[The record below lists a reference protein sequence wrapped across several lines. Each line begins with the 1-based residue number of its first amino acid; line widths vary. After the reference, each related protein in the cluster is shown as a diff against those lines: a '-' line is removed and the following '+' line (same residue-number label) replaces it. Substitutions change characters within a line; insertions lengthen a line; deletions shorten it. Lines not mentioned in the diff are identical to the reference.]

1 MEENVTIIT
10 VCYNSALTIRQTIES
25 VLHQTYQDIEY
36 VIVDGGSK
44 DETLSII
51 QEYQPTFGERL
62 KFVSE
67 PDQGIY
73 DAMNKGIR
81 LATGKLIGILNSDDF
96 YEYAAVEHMVDA
108 MTDEKYQILYGF
120 ARYIKAGI
128 ECSIERR
135 SHNFLREG
143 MISHPACFVT
153 KAVYND
159 FGKYDLRYI
168 SAADYDFMLRMSQI
182 DEIRFYPVD
191 YLITNFSLGGMS
203 ATAAAW
209 LDLQKLRRDYRM
221 ISDKEYERQIFKARV
236 CEIYNKLVFWKKC
249 LSDRGRQP

>member
-1 MEENVTIIT
+1 MGKSVTIIT

-25 VLHQTYQDIEY
+25 VLHQTYHDIEY
-36 VIVDGGSK
+36 VIVDGASE

-51 QEYQPTFGERL
+51 NEYQPAFGERL
-62 KFVSE
+62 KIVSE

-81 LATGKLIGILNSDDF
+81 MATGKLIGILNSDDF
-96 YEYAAVEHMVDA
+96 YEPKAVEHMVAA

-120 ARYIKAGI
+120 VRYMKAGV
-128 ECSIERR
+128 ECSIDRR
-135 SHNFLREG
+135 SHKFLREG

-153 KAVYND
+153 KAVYD
-159 FGKYDLRYI
+159 DYGHYDLRYI

-209 LDLQKLRRDYRM
+209 LDLQKLRRDYKI
-221 ISDKEYERQIFKARV
+221 ISDKEYKKEIVKGKV
-236 CEIYNKLVFWKKC
+236 CEICKKLTSWKK
-249 LSDRGRQP
+249 